1 MKLMVGNLEQELKNE
16 RKCLKEELARN
27 KKLKKDLEEEVSSR
41 QVQQQE
47 LGNQAS
53 RGRKDRQKMNED
65 RKKIFALTETLDV
78 EKEKREDCERKLNTE
93 VRKQNEGLNLKE
105 KVNDLE
111 MDLSLLTKRVRT
123 ELLTDI
129 HS

>member
-1 MKLMVGNLEQELKNE
+1 MVGNLEQELKNE
-16 RKCLKEELARN
+16 SKCIKEELARN
-27 KKLKKDLEEEVSSR
+27 KKLKKDLEEEAGSR

-47 LGNQAS
+47 LENQANK
-53 RGRKDRQKMNED
+53 GRKDRQKMNED
-65 RKKIFALTETLDV
+65 RKKIFLLSETLDI
-78 EKEKREDCERKLNTE
+78 EKEKREECERKLNTE
-93 VRKQNEGLNLKE
+93 VRKQNAGLNLKE

-129 HS
+129 DV

>member
-1 MKLMVGNLEQELKNE
+1 MVGNLEQELKNE
-16 RKCLKEELARN
+16 RKCIKEELARN
-27 KKLKKDLEEEVSSR
+27 KKLKKDLEEEAGSR

-47 LGNQAS
+47 LENQANK
-53 RGRKDRQKMNED
+53 GRKDRQKMNED
-65 RKKIFALTETLDV
+65 RKKIFLLSETLDI
-78 EKEKREDCERKLNTE
+78 EKEKREECERKLNTE

-111 MDLSLLTKRVRT
+111 MDLSLLTKRVST

-129 HS
+129 DV